1 MPAFFV
7 AVKLKNA
14 VLPGTDKPYRTL
26 NRLENENRL
35 RVDMVIEGGSYLL
48 IEGSLLALI

>member
-1 MPAFFV
+1 MRSYPWNGLITG
-7 AVKLKNA
+7 AVQM
-14 VLPGTDKPYRTL
+14 
-26 NRLENENRL
+26 